1 MFIVPIILGIFFIIL
16 IIISPFVFKKI
27 FKTKICYGFCYGIIC
42 SFITNIILAIIV
54 KIYETL
60 SSRILLKDIVM
71 QMYLCIYFV
80 LPSAFYRF
88 KEGTD
93 FYHILYL
100 ISSFSFIFIILYFTI
115 KKLLSQNDIKNIFIF
130 CSGYILIPY
139 SGSIG
144 IIISVIINQSYDE
157 SISNEYLLLLVY
169 NAFISILF
177 LSSISIMIALHHKG
191 YNYLIIIFCI
201 GIFYYSF
208 ISNSVDIFMLKV
220 HFFSYM
226 NHLIPYISF
235 SLAIF
240 FYYEYVNK
248 NQGSEE
254 EYSNIEMCEK
264 TKD

>member
-1 MFIVPIILGIFFIIL
+1 MFTLPIILGILFIIL
-16 IIISPFVFKKI
+16 IIGSPFIFKKI

-54 KIYETL
+54 KIYEKLT
-60 SSRILLKDIVM
+60 RNILLKDIVM

-88 KEGTD
+88 KEGTN
-93 FYHILYL
+93 FYYMLYL
-100 ISSFSFIFIILYFTI
+100 FLSFSFIFIILYFTI
-115 KKLLSQNDIKNIFIF
+115 KKLLSRNNIESIFIF

-139 SGSIG
+139 SGSIA
-144 IIISVIINQSYDE
+144 IIISVIINQNYEE
-157 SISNEYLLLLVY
+157 SITNEYFLLLVY

-177 LSSISIMIALHHKG
+177 LVGISIMIALHHKG

-201 GIFYYSF
+201 CIFYYSF
-208 ISNSVDIFMLKV
+208 IFNVVDIFMLKEY
-220 HFFSYM
+220 FFSYM

-235 SLAIF
+235 SLAIY
-240 FYYEYVNK
+240 FYYENVYK
-248 NQGSEE
+248 NEDSEE